1 MEPHSLNIESIVPVD
16 KKGSYQVFLE
26 KASVVFDGFKA
37 LDVDEFGVFYN
48 ELRVVIGPNG
58 AGKTTLCDVI
68 SGRTPLT
75 SGHIYLEGQD
85 VMRMEEVEFAR
96 MGVGRKFQTPTVFD
110 SLTVY
115 ENMCLSLPRA
125 KGVFKNLRFRE
136 TSEESGEIDAI
147 LGKVGLLDEKGTEAR
162 FLSHGQRQWLALSML
177 ILARPKLL
185 LVDEP
190 AAGLTDQ
197 ETERTAELL
206 LEMKDEHTMIVIE
219 HDMEFVR
226 MLNSYVTVMNEG
238 RVLAQGRLDEL
249 RQNDEVVKAY
259 LGR

>member
-1 MEPHSLNIESIVPVD
+1 MGLQSLNIEKTVPAD
-16 KKGSYQVFLE
+16 KKGSYHVFLE
-26 KASVVFDGFKA
+26 HATVVFDGFKA
-37 LDVDEFGVFYN
+37 LDVDEFGVYYN

-85 VMRMEEVEFAR
+85 VMRLEEVEFAR
-96 MGVGRKFQTPTVFD
+96 MGVGRKFQTPTVFG
-110 SLTVY
+110 SLTVH
-115 ENMCLSLPRA
+115 ENMCLALPRA
-125 KGVFKNLRFRE
+125 KGVFPNLVFRE
-136 TSEESGEIDAI
+136 TAEEGDEIDAI
-147 LGKVGLLDEKGTEAR
+147 LNNVGLRDEKTTEAR
-162 FLSHGQRQWLALSML
+162 FLSHGQRQWLVLSML

-197 ETERTAELL
+197 ETQKTAELL
-206 LEMKDEHTMIVIE
+206 LEMKDQHTMIVIE

-226 MLNSYVTVMNEG
+226 MLKSNVTVMNEG
-238 RVLAQGRLDEL
+238 KILAQGKLEEL